1 MPRYYF
7 HLVSPTNP
15 VRDRTGVELAGLAAA
30 HWHATRL
37 VYRLREHAAETGEDW
52 VLKVADELGAIPLVL
67 LPRSV
72 PMLRE
77 AAKPSQLGGLLSNLG
92 EGPGEGMRC

>member
-1 MPRYYF
+1 MTRYYF

-15 VRDRTGVELAGLAAA
+15 VRDRTGVELAGLTAA
-30 HWHATRL
+30 HWHAMRL

-52 VLKVADELGAIPLVL
+52 VLKVADESGAIPLVL

-77 AAKPSQLGGLLSNLG
+77 AAKPSQLGGPLKFRRG
-92 EGPGEGMRC
+92 AG